1 MKSTKKKLL
10 QTPAAKKRR
19 AKYAA
24 KWVTEHPA
32 IPEGVKPAK
41 KNQYHERLGVKKSPS
56 LPASRSLSTKITVD
70 GGGGGSTLP
79 AHNNTFITGF
89 MVIGLGILCWTA
101 YQLAYLFA
109 TPCVCP

>member
-1 MKSTKKKLL
+1 MDMKSTKKKLL
-10 QTPAAKKRR
+10 QTPAAKQRR
-19 AKYAA
+19 KKYAQRPRITA

-41 KNQYHERLGVKKSPS
+41 KNQYHERLGVTADYGNEPKPMGAVATNVI
-56 LPASRSLSTKITVD
+56 L
-70 GGGGGSTLP
+70 
-79 AHNNTFITGF
+79 
-89 MVIGLGILCWTA
+89 VIGLGILCWTA